1 MSCGICKSLQ
11 LPHATTFDHS
21 LSHERWHDHYLLE
34 ILEAQAKWPLIN
46 LLEVSLRNRMAQQLE
61 YRFGTDFFVSEP
73 RQLLSGEI
81 NRLRIAQADS
91 PVFERFE
98 IIRKLPMGFWLQL
111 LSKKYESILWAPALW
126 HSFPSWEGRSRK
138 SIHEEVTAVWQLR
151 NQIAHHEA
159 TSQNKSLPDFGKLTE
174 MLLDLEPDFG
184 PMLHALRPV
193 ESKHEQ

>member
-91 PVFERFE
+91 PVLERFE
-98 IIRKLPMGFWLQL
+98 IIRKLPMGFGFNYCLKNMNRFSGHQPYGT
-111 LSKKYESILWAPALW
+111 LSRP
-126 HSFPSWEGRSRK
+126 GR
-138 SIHEEVTAVWQLR
+138 A
-151 NQIAHHEA
+151 
-159 TSQNKSLPDFGKLTE
+159 G
-174 MLLDLEPDFG
+174 
-184 PMLHALRPV
+184 V
-193 ESKHEQ
+193 ESQFMKR